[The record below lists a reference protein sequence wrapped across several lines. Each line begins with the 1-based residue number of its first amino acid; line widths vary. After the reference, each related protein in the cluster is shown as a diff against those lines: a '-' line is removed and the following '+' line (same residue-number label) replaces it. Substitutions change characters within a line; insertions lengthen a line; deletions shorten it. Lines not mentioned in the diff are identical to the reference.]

1 MSFKTS
7 LLAGLFAAVSLTPA
21 WAGEIEIHNAYAR
34 AASPNAK
41 AGAAFMMIHS
51 HAETDDRLIGAASP
65 VAARVELH
73 THIEDDNGVMRMVHV
88 EEGFALPAGGR
99 VMMKRGGAH
108 VMLMGLNESLTQ
120 GRTFPLT
127 LIFEEAGEMTF
138 DIEVDL
144 ERMPAG
150 HGDGHSHGSA
160 D

>member
-7 LLAGLFAAVSLTPA
+7 LLAGLIAAASLTPA

-41 AGAAFMMIHS
+41 SGAAFMMVYS
-51 HAETDDRLIGAASP
+51 QAETDDRLIGAASP

-73 THIEDDNGVMRMVHV
+73 THTEDDNGVMRMVHV
-88 EEGFALPAGGR
+88 EEGFAVPAGGR
-99 VMMKRGGAH
+99 FTMKRGGAH

-120 GRTFPLT
+120 GKTFPLT

-144 ERMPAG
+144 ERMPKG
-150 HGDGHSHGSA
+150 QGGGHSHGAA